1 MSSEEHRHGTYREFA
16 DEHLERV
23 ANLGYN
29 AVQIMAVADHAYYA
43 SFGYQVTNFFA
54 ASHRSGDPEDLKYLI
69 DKAHG
74 LRASVPVRRRPRA
87 RQR

>member
-43 SFGYQVTNFFA
+43 SFGYQVTNFSPRRTA
-54 ASHRSGDPEDLKYLI
+54 AAI
-69 DKAHG
+69 
-74 LRASVPVRRRPRA
+74 PRISST
-87 RQR
+87 

>member
-43 SFGYQVTNFFA
+43 SFGYQVTNFRRVA
-54 ASHRSGDPEDLKYLI
+54 PQRRS
-69 DKAHG
+69 
-74 LRASVPVRRRPRA
+74 PRISST
-87 RQR
+87 